1 MGRAKAEV
9 VGEVVNNDYNLEKL
23 FFFFFLKMCGLPL
36 HLRIVEK
43 CSDGLI
49 RLVLH
54 LRAFLNVIF
63 TGLQVTST
71 FQLGEK

>member
-1 MGRAKAEV
+1 MI
-9 VGEVVNNDYNLEKL
+9 NLEKL
-23 FFFFFLKMCGLPL
+23 LGFFSKMCGLPL

-43 CSDGLI
+43 CPDGLI
-49 RLVLH
+49 RPVLH
-54 LRAFLNVIF
+54 LRASRGAFLNVIF